1 MNKILLIED
10 DSFLAQMYASK
21 LQLANFEVI
30 VASDGEKGLQL
41 AKKNK
46 PNLIVLDLLLPKKDG
61 FAVLTEIKQDR
72 ALVKIPVL
80 ILSNLSQREEVKRCF
95 ELGAADYLIKAHT
108 IPSEVVLTI
117 QELLKQS

>member
-1 MNKILLIED
+1 MSKVLLVED

-21 LQLANFEVI
+21 LALAHFEVL
-30 VASDGEKGLQL
+30 VANDGEKGIQL

-46 PNLIVLDLLLPKKDG
+46 PDLIVLDLLLPKKDG
-61 FAVLTEIKQDR
+61 FTVLTEIKKDPN
-72 ALVKIPVL
+72 LIKTPVL
-80 ILSNLSQREEVKRCF
+80 ILSNLSQRSEVNRCF

-108 IPSEVVLTI
+108 IPSEVVVKI